1 MVRRRTAWLTPVGIP
16 VFGPSPQAAQMEGS
30 KAFSKEF
37 MARHNIP
44 TAAFRT
50 FSATQVDECMQFI
63 AELGGAKHVV
73 LKADGLAGGKG
84 VLLPESE
91 EEARAGVQD
100 MLVQRVFG
108 NAGDALVIEERL
120 DG

>member
-44 TAAFRT
+44 TAAFL
-50 FSATQVDECMQFI
+50 SLI
-63 AELGGAKHVV
+63 H
-73 LKADGLAGGKG
+73 
-84 VLLPESE
+84 
-91 EEARAGVQD
+91 
-100 MLVQRVFG
+100 
-108 NAGDALVIEERL
+108 I
-120 DG
+120 